1 MKDFA
6 RGSSAPFA
14 SGLRTVYGWH
24 DGDSNHASALIFDN
38 SCAEIDDISRYFR
51 DEVITVNRR
60 VGRR

>member
-1 MKDFA
+1 
-6 RGSSAPFA
+6 
-14 SGLRTVYGWH
+14 VYGWH